1 MNENIDLFGQIV
13 IEAIADSNVE
23 HIQQAMATMSANLD
37 TQDNPKVGI
46 FWYDVRTKTLF
57 GVIAIDKDSITK
69 PNAGGGL
76 ITCSE
81 LHKNVWKK
89 GYNKQMHKLG
99 GKGPFVGDYK
109 DTPRGRIFYNPN
121 TNQFII
127 NVGSWINEHKECIE
141 EVLEEFDLYN
151 QNVKVEIAPHWEIG
165 CGWENM

>member
-1 MNENIDLFGQIV
+1 MNENIDLFEQIV

-23 HIQQAMATMSANLD
+23 HIQQDMVTMSDNLD
-37 TQDNPKVGI
+37 TQDNPKV
-46 FWYDVRTKTLF
+46 
-57 GVIAIDKDSITK
+57 
-69 PNAGGGL
+69 GGGL

-89 GYNKQMHKLG
+89 GYNKQMYKLG

-109 DTPRGRIFYNPN
+109 DTPRGIIFYNPN

>member
-1 MNENIDLFGQIV
+1 MEKNEMFNQIV
-13 IEAIADSNVE
+13 VEAIADSNVE

-46 FWYDVRTKTLF
+46 FWYDVRTKSLF
-57 GVIAIDKDSITK
+57 GVVAIDKDSIAK

-89 GYNKQMHKLG
+89 GYNKQMYKLG

-109 DTPRGRIFYNPN
+109 DTPRGRVFYNPQ
-121 TNQFII
+121 TKHFII
-127 NVGSWINEHKECIE
+127 NVGSWINEHKECID
-141 EVLEEFDLYN
+141 EVLCEFDLYN